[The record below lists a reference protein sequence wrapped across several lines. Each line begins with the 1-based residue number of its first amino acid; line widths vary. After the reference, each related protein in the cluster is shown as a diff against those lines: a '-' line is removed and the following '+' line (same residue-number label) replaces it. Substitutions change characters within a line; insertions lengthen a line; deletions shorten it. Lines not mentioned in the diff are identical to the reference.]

1 MCPLVA
7 VLLGLIVALSYGA
20 GDFVGGLASRRSRPV
35 AVVLASQFVG
45 LVLLAAT
52 LLVPGQDPGAD
63 DLVRG
68 LAAGAMGVVGVL
80 LLYRGLAVGAM
91 VVVAPITAVGSALV
105 PLAWGLATGERPGA
119 LALAG
124 AVLAMV
130 AVGLVATP
138 SGERDE
144 APEGFAREV
153 ALALV
158 AGAAF
163 GGVFVLL
170 GDTSSASGLWPVAAA
185 RVASVSLA
193 AVAVLVTRTPLQY
206 PRGSRRLVVLAGIF
220 DAGANAAFVIAARE
234 GLLSLV
240 APVSALYPA
249 ATVALAAVFLHERT
263 SSRQRVGLALAVV
276 AVVSIA
282 S

>member
-1 MCPLVA
+1 MGPLVA

-45 LVLLAAT
+45 LVVLAAP

-80 LLYRGLAVGAM
+80 LLYRGLSVGAM

-119 LALAG
+119 VALAG
-124 AVLAMV
+124 AVLAML

-138 SGERDE
+138 SGERE

-170 GDTSSASGLWPVAAA
+170 GETSSASGLWPVAAA
-185 RVASVSLA
+185 RVTSVSFA
-193 AVAVLVTRTPLQY
+193 AVAVLVTRTPLHY
-206 PRGSRRLVVLAGIF
+206 PRGSRRLVLLAGIF

-249 ATVALAAVFLHERT
+249 ATVALAAVLLHERT
-263 SSRQRVGLALAVV
+263 SPRQRVGLALAVV

>member
-45 LVLLAAT
+45 LVLLTAT
-52 LLVPGQDPGAD
+52 LLAPGQDPGAD

-119 LALAG
+119 IALAG
-124 AVLAMV
+124 AMLAMV

-138 SGERDE
+138 SGERG

-185 RVASVSLA
+185 RVTSVSLA
-193 AVAVLVTRTPLQY
+193 AVAVLATRTPLTY
-206 PRGSRRLVVLAGIF
+206 PPGSRRLVVLAGIF
-220 DAGANAAFVIAARE
+220 DAGANAAFVVAARE

-249 ATVALAAVFLHERT
+249 ATVALAAVVLHERT
-263 SSRQRVGLALAVV
+263 SRRQRVGLALAVV

>member
-1 MCPLVA
+1 MGAPMA

-20 GDFVGGLASRRSRPV
+20 GDFVGGLASRRSRAV

-45 LVLLAAT
+45 LVALAAT
-52 LLVPGQDPGAD
+52 LLVPGQHAEPAD
-63 DLVRG
+63 VLRG
-68 LAAGAMGVVGVL
+68 LGAGAVGVVGVL
-80 LLYRGLAVGAM
+80 LLYRGLAHGAM
-91 VVVAPITAVGSALV
+91 VVVAPITAVGSSLV

-119 LALAG
+119 LALGG

-130 AVGLVATP
+130 AVALVATP
-138 SGERDE
+138 AGERE

-163 GGVFVLL
+163 GAVFVLL
-170 GDTSSASGLWPVAAA
+170 GDTSSRSGLWPVAAA
-185 RVASVSLA
+185 RAASVPLA
-193 AVAVLVTRTPLQY
+193 AVVVAATRTPLAY
-206 PRGSRRLVVLAGIF
+206 PRGTRRLIVAAGLL
-220 DAGANAAFVIAARE
+220 DATANATFVLAARE

-249 ATVALAAVFLHERT
+249 ATVALAAVLLHERM
-263 SSRQRVGLALAVV
+263 SRRQQVGLALAVV

-282 S
+282 A